1 MSVTSKISLAEN
13 GMRHNKVVI
22 LDAGS
27 QYGKVI
33 DRKIRELLVESEIL
47 PLNTPAVKLRT
58 NGYIG
63 IIISGGP
70 NSVYA
75 EDAPNYDPDIFKIK
89 IPVLGICYGMQLI
102 NKEFGGTV
110 HKKAVRED
118 GQENI
123 EIEPGCPLF
132 K

>member
-1 MSVTSKISLAEN
+1 M
-13 GMRHNKVVI
+13 
-22 LDAGS
+22 
-27 QYGKVI
+27 
-33 DRKIRELLVESEIL
+33 VESDIL
-47 PLNTPAVKLRT
+47 PLDTTAATIRS
-58 NGYIG
+58 NGYRG

-75 EDAPNYDPDIFKIK
+75 DDAPSYDPDIFKLK

-110 HKKAVRED
+110 LKKNIRED
-118 GQENI
+118 GQQTI
-123 EIEPGCPLF
+123 EVETSCPLF

>member
-1 MSVTSKISLAEN
+1 M
-13 GMRHNKVVI
+13 
-22 LDAGS
+22 
-27 QYGKVI
+27 
-33 DRKIRELLVESEIL
+33 ESEIL
-47 PLNTPAVKLRT
+47 PLDTSAAVLKA
-58 NGYIG
+58 NGYRG

-75 EDAPNYDPDIFKIK
+75 EDAPNYDTDIFKIK
-89 IPVLGICYGMQLI
+89 IPILGICYGMQLI

-110 HKKAVRED
+110 HKKTVRED

-123 EIEPGCPLF
+123 EIETECPLF

>member
-1 MSVTSKISLAEN
+1 MYL
-13 GMRHNKVVI
+13 
-22 LDAGS
+22 L
-27 QYGKVI
+27 QVI
-33 DRKIRELLVESEIL
+33 DRKVRELLVKSEIL
-47 PLNTPAVKLRT
+47 PLDISAASLKA
-58 NGYIG
+58 NGYRG

-75 EDAPNYDPDIFKIK
+75 EDAPKYDPDIFKIK
-89 IPVLGICYGMQLI
+89 MPILGICYGMQLI

-110 HKKAVRED
+110 HKKKVRED

-123 EIEPGCPLF
+123 EIETECPLF